1 MPIGAVDD
9 ARSGGA
15 ERRQLTVLFSD
26 LVDSTSLAE
35 KLDPEDLR
43 DLVAS
48 YQSAC
53 EIGVAQF
60 GGHVAQ
66 YLGDG
71 VLAYFGY
78 PVAFEDSPVRAVRA
92 GIAIVESVR
101 GLSSKFGTLEV
112 RVGVHTGL
120 VVVGEVLAHG
130 RSEQLAVGETPNL
143 AARLQGRAEPNSVVI
158 SDATYRASRGFFEV
172 EALADIPLKG
182 MAKLVR
188 VYRVTRETGALSR
201 MDVIGAVGTTAFVGR
216 EVELGVLRENW
227 KSAAGGNSKVV
238 ALCGEAGI
246 GKSRLVSVF
255 KGQIEPGDRTVF
267 CRGSPLHQNS
277 ALYPVITLLGTLL
290 AASTDEAPDPVD
302 RVEQWLERVGL
313 RSPEAVW
320 LICSLLSVETEQPP
334 LSFSPQKQRQQT
346 LELLVEWLSRW
357 AAPKGPALFVV
368 EDLHW
373 VDPSTL
379 DFVAMIVHRKER
391 GRLLV
396 CLTHRPEFRPSWERD
411 SIVEITLRPL
421 ERADA
426 ERMAAHVVGD
436 KVLPDT
442 VLRPL
447 VERSGGVPLFIEE
460 ITKAILE
467 TGILAER
474 EDHFELVGTISK
486 SVIPTTTQDSLMARI
501 DRLGPSKATAQMA
514 AVLGREFS
522 FDVLRAVSTV
532 DDETLRKDLFK
543 LVESGLA
550 YATGHPSK
558 SSYIFKHALIQEAA
572 YASLLRTTRQ
582 DCHRR
587 IAATLTG
594 EFRDIAGSQPELV
607 ARHCEGAGLLGEAM
621 AHWEV
626 AGLRALER
634 AANNEAIAHL
644 GSALGALRA
653 LPNSVESRQK
663 ELQIQLRLAPA
674 CMAIHGW
681 ASVEV
686 ETACNRAREI
696 AEELGDSPGLFG
708 SLWGLWTVHFVRGDL
723 SGALPIAERVLEM
736 GQGAKVPMLEILGR
750 HAMAYTRFF
759 GGDYLAARSHAEQG
773 LALFDFEGEKTIVTL
788 FQLSSSVALHN
799 ILALAL
805 WCLGYPSIA
814 ADQARAAEALAARLR
829 HRPSTAFCL
838 SFCLYHAF
846 HARDIV
852 RAREL
857 AGRLYDISVEEGF
870 LLWIPVGM
878 LYGAWSRVLL
888 GVTEGASADLENGI
902 LKFYMTRTKASIV
915 QIYALVAEARWRL
928 GQFEQAL
935 AAVDS
940 GLAEVKARGECNYEA
955 ELHRIRGEIL
965 FTIGGTE
972 SLSLAE
978 GSFRRAVELARETH
992 AKSFELRALARL
1004 AALLDGL
1011 GSGAEVRRSLESLC
1025 EWFDDGI
1032 ETPELDEIRR
1042 NLQGLRRHDG
1052 GTERRAN

>member
-92 GIAIVESVR
+92 GLAIVESVR

-130 RSEQLAVGETPNL
+130 RSDQLAVGETPNL

-158 SDATYRASRGFFEV
+158 SDATYRASRGFFDV

-188 VYRVTRETGALSR
+188 VYRVARETGALSR

-216 EVELGVLRENW
+216 DVELGVLRENW

-238 ALCGEAGI
+238 AVCGEAGI

-277 ALYPVITLLGTLL
+277 ALYPVITLLGSLL
-290 AASTDEAPDPVD
+290 ATSTDEAPDPVE
-302 RVEQWLERVGL
+302 RVEQWLEQVDL
-313 RSPEAVW
+313 RSAEAVW
-320 LICSLLSVETEQPP
+320 LICSLMSVETEQPP
-334 LSFSPQKQRQQT
+334 LSFSPQKQRQHT

-357 AAPKGPALFVV
+357 AAEAPALFVV

-379 DFVAMIVHRKER
+379 DFVAMIVHRKVR

-396 CLTHRPEFRPSWERD
+396 CLTHRPEFRRSWERD
-411 SIVEITLRPL
+411 SIVEMTLRPL
-421 ERADA
+421 ARADA

-436 KVLPDT
+436 KVLPAT
-442 VLRPL
+442 VLGPL

-467 TGILAER
+467 TGVLAER

-514 AVLGREFS
+514 AVIGREFS

-532 DDETLRKDLFK
+532 DDETLRNDLSK
-543 LVESGLA
+543 LVELGLA

-558 SSYIFKHALIQEAA
+558 SSYVFKHALIQEAA

-582 DCHRR
+582 EYHRR
-587 IAATLTG
+587 IAATLTQ

-607 ARHCEGAGLLGEAM
+607 ARHCEGAGLLEEATSQ
-621 AHWEV
+621 WEV

-644 GSALGALRA
+644 GSALGALRS
-653 LPNSVESRQK
+653 LPNSTESRQK

-696 AEELGDSPGLFG
+696 AEELGDGPGLFG

-736 GQGAKVPMLEILGR
+736 GQSAKVPMLEILGR

-759 GGDYLAARSHAEQG
+759 GGDYLAARSHAELG
-773 LALFDFEGEKTIVTL
+773 LALFDYEGEKTIVTL

-805 WCLGYPSIA
+805 WCLGYPSKA
-814 ADQARAAEALAARLR
+814 ADQAKAAEALAARLG

-852 RAREL
+852 RAKEL
-857 AGRLYDISVEEGF
+857 AGRLYGISVEEGF

-888 GVTEGASADLENGI
+888 GVTEGASTDLENGL

-978 GSFRRAVELARETH
+978 ASFRRAVELARETH

-1004 AALLDGL
+1004 AALLEGL
-1011 GSGAEVRRSLESLC
+1011 GSGEVRHSLESLC

-1032 ETPELDEIRR
+1032 EAPELNELRHK
-1042 NLQGLRRHDG
+1042 LQMLRRHDG
-1052 GTERRAN
+1052 ATERQAN

>member
-1 MPIGAVDD
+1 MPIGSIDD
-9 ARSGGA
+9 ARPGGA

-48 YQSAC
+48 YQSVC
-53 EIGVAQF
+53 DNGVAQF

-92 GIAIVESVR
+92 GLAIVESVR
-101 GLSSKFGTLEV
+101 GLSSRFGTLEV

-120 VVVGEVLAHG
+120 VVVGEAFAHG
-130 RSEQLAVGETPNL
+130 RSEPLAVGETPNL
-143 AARLQGRAEPNSVVI
+143 AARLQDRADPNSVVI
-158 SDATYRASRGFFEV
+158 SDATYRASRGFFDV
-172 EALADIPLKG
+172 EALTDIPLKG

-188 VYRVTRETGALSR
+188 VYRVTRETGARSR

-216 EVELGVLRENW
+216 DVELGVLRENW

-255 KGQIEPGDRTVF
+255 KGQIEPGDRTAF
-267 CRGSPLHQNS
+267 CRGSALHQNS
-277 ALYPVITLLGTLL
+277 ALYPVITLLGTFLG
-290 AASTDEAPDPVD
+290 ASTDEASDPVY
-302 RVEQWLERVGL
+302 RVEQWLDRVGL

-320 LICSLLSVETEQPP
+320 LICSLLSVPTDQPP
-334 LSFSPQKQRQQT
+334 LSFSPQRQRQHT

-357 AAPKGPALFVV
+357 AARTPALFVV

-379 DFVAMIVHRKER
+379 DFVALIVRRKER

-411 SIVEITLRPL
+411 SIVEITLGPL
-421 ERADA
+421 AAADA

-436 KVLPDT
+436 KVIPAT

-474 EDHFELVGTISK
+474 KDHFELVGIMSQT
-486 SVIPTTTQDSLMARI
+486 VIPTTTQDSLMARI

-514 AVLGREFS
+514 AVIGREFS
-522 FDVLRAVSTV
+522 LDVLRAVSTV
-532 DDETLRKDLFK
+532 DDETLRKDIAK

-550 YATGHPSK
+550 YATGQPSK
-558 SSYIFKHALIQEAA
+558 SFYIFKHALIQEAA

-582 DCHRR
+582 EYHRR
-587 IAATLTG
+587 IAATLTR
-594 EFRDIAGSQPELV
+594 EFPDIAGSQPELV
-607 ARHCEGAGLLGEAM
+607 ARHSEGAGLFEAAM
-621 AHWEV
+621 FHWEV

-634 AANNEAIAHL
+634 AAYNEAIAHL
-644 GSALGALRA
+644 GSALGALRS
-653 LPNSVESRQK
+653 LPTSVDLRQK

-696 AEELGDSPGLFG
+696 AEELGDGQGLFG

-723 SGALPIAERVLEM
+723 SGALRIAERVLEM
-736 GQGAKVPMLEILGR
+736 GQGAHVPMLETLGR
-750 HAMAYTRFF
+750 HAMAYTCFF
-759 GGDYLAARSHAEQG
+759 RGDYLAARSHAEQG
-773 LALFDFEGEKTIVTL
+773 LAIFDFEVERNIVTL
-788 FQLSSSVALHN
+788 FQLSSSVAMHN
-799 ILALAL
+799 LLALAL
-805 WCLGYPSIA
+805 WCLGYPSKA
-814 ADQARAAEALAARLR
+814 ADQAKAAEALAARLG

-852 RAREL
+852 RAKEL
-857 AGRLYDISVEEGF
+857 AGRLYGISVEEGF
-870 LLWIPVGM
+870 LLWIPVGI

-888 GVTEGASADLENGI
+888 GVTEDASAELENG
-902 LKFYMTRTKASIV
+902 LRKFYMTGTKASIV
-915 QIYALVAEARWRL
+915 QIHALVAEARWCL
-928 GQFEQAL
+928 GQFDRGL
-935 AAVDS
+935 AAVDA
-940 GLAEVKARGECNYEA
+940 GLAEVRARGECNYEA
-955 ELHRIRGEIL
+955 ELYRIRGEIL
-965 FTIGGTE
+965 FAIGGTE
-972 SLSLAE
+972 SLARAE
-978 GSFRRAVELARETH
+978 ASFRRAVELARETH

-1011 GSGAEVRRSLESLC
+1011 GSGAEVRCSLEGLC

-1032 ETPELDEIRR
+1032 ETPELRDARR
-1042 NLQGLRRHDG
+1042 SLQKLRRHENG
-1052 GTERRAN
+1052 AERQAN